1 MMQPKTGPN
10 ASIRERSGIQ
20 ERIDRIHW
28 YHEFDFG
35 NGLRAEAK
43 TPDAQS
49 HRRLWRFVY
58 LKLDKIDFTGKR
70 CSISAVGTGLVEL
83 GRAELAN
90 SEPERMMPPISRTRW
105 AQVRITVSVR

>member
-1 MMQPKTGPN
+1 MQPKTGPN

-49 HRRLWRFVY
+49 HRRLWRFVH
-58 LKLDKIDFTGKR
+58 LKLDKIDFTGQQ
-70 CSISAVGTGLVEL
+70 
-83 GRAELAN
+83 
-90 SEPERMMPPISRTRW
+90 PISSIVFRRGWSSWAVPSSRTQSR
-105 AQVRITVSVR
+105 SE